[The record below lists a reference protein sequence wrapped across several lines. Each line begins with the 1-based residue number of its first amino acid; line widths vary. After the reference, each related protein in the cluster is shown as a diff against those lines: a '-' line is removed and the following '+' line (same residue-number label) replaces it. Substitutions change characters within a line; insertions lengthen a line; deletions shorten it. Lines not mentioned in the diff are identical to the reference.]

1 MAKINKKVI
10 IKNFLSK
17 GDSSHHEDS
26 PTEMDPSHCHI
37 SNRYGKKPTLNL
49 AYNMNYGFNADI
61 QFEKGFI
68 PAQGRNRRDGAC
80 LSTFL
85 PHFALNINNFL

>member
-1 MAKINKKVI
+1 M
-10 IKNFLSK
+10 SR
-17 GDSSHHEDS
+17 GDSSHHADS

-85 PHFALNINNFL
+85 PHFAFNINNFL